1 MYNKNYKYYIYI
13 QSNND
18 INYEKKKNNIN
29 LNEKNLFFFS
39 YFSLIFFY
47 I

>member
-29 LNEKNLFFFS
+29 LNEKNLFFF
-39 YFSLIFFY
+39 LIFH
-47 I
+47 